1 MAQRSSYESVTEYLA
16 AQPPPARAVLK
27 RVRGIIRKA
36 LPRAEEAISYQIPM
50 FKLNGKMVLYVAGFQ
65 HHYSIYPATAKL
77 IRAAPELKP
86 FLHSK
91 ATLRFSYD
99 EPIPTRLITRVAKLR
114 AAEAALT
121 VAKRR

>member
-1 MAQRSSYESVTEYLA
+1 
-16 AQPPPARAVLK
+16 
-27 RVRGIIRKA
+27 

-65 HHYSIYPATAKL
+65 QHYSIYPATAKL

-114 AAEAALT
+114 AAEAGLSG
-121 VAKRR
+121 AKRR

>member
-1 MAQRSSYESVTEYLA
+1 MAKRAGYETVTEYLA
-16 AQPPPARAVLK
+16 AQPPGARAVLK
-27 RVRGIIRKA
+27 RVRAVIRKA

-50 FKLNGKMVLYVAGFQ
+50 FKLDRRMVLYVAGFQ
-65 HHYSIYPATAKL
+65 QHYSIYPATAKL

-99 EPIPTRLITRVAKLR
+99 DPIPARLITRIAKLR
-114 AAEAALT
+114 AAETALSG
-121 VAKRR
+121 AKRR